1 MQSDS
6 EPSGTAW
13 DRLLDL
19 IDHLAG
25 TPENPLPDDLANQFA
40 GLCEEAARDG
50 SVDRELHPLDTAR
63 WLAGLIDAHRAVRS
77 AHPEVAPDVDLAVL
91 RVIVTRW
98 LHPARVDHLEPRS

>member
-1 MQSDS
+1 MN
-6 EPSGTAW
+6 ETAW

-25 TPENPLPDDLANQFA
+25 NTDPVPDDIENVFA

-50 SVDRELHPLDTAR
+50 SVDRELHAADTAR
-63 WLAGLIDAHRAVRS
+63 WLAGLITAHRSVRA
-77 AHPEVAPDVDLAVL
+77 AHPEVAADDDLAVL

-98 LHPARVDHLEPRS
+98 LHPARPDR

>member
-1 MQSDS
+1 MTTSD
-6 EPSGTAW
+6 TAW

-25 TPENPLPDDLANQFA
+25 TPEFPLPEDIENVFA

-50 SVDRELHPLDTAR
+50 SVDRELHAIDTAR
-63 WLAGLIDAHRAVRS
+63 WLAGLVSAHRYVRA
-77 AHPEVAPDVDLAVL
+77 AHPEVAADDDLAVL

-98 LHPARVDHLEPRS
+98 LHPARVDR

>member
-1 MQSDS
+1 MPTSADPR
-6 EPSGTAW
+6 ETAW

-25 TPENPLPDDLANQFA
+25 APDNRLPDDLENQFA

-50 SVDRELHPLDTAR
+50 SVDRELHAIDTAR
-63 WLAGLIDAHRAVRS
+63 WLAGLIEAHRSVRT
-77 AHPEVAPDVDLAVL
+77 AHPEIAADDDLAVL

-98 LHPARVDHLEPRS
+98 LHPVRVNR